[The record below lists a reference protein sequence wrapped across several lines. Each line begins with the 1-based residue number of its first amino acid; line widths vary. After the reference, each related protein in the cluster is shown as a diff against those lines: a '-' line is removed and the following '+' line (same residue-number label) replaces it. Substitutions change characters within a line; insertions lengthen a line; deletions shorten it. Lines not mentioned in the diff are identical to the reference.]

1 MPDLGIIVPS
11 RSRPANIA
19 KVIGAWD
26 FTNAWDT
33 ADLIVAVDK
42 DDPQIEGYRA
52 LYDPETCPM
61 ILVELDEWVP
71 MVHKLDAVARSMAP
85 MYFALGFAGDDH
97 LPRTINWAAR
107 YVTVLRELGTG
118 MVHGDDGI
126 QGANLSTEWAVTSD
140 AILALGRMV
149 PAPVEHMYCD
159 NSIMELFSAAGRLRY
174 LPEIRVEHMHP
185 IAKKAPN
192 DDQYKKVNSREQFH
206 RDRLA
211 YQTWQRRDMALQL
224 AALVSLA
231 PALPP
236 APPSR
241 SRPRARPATISR
253 KVVRP
258 MNHSV
263 APRLFRRVKG
273 ATPDEIGMALADF
286 ATQVPADQG
295 IVELGVYQGR
305 TALLMAWG
313 ARQGLGAHVWGFDA
327 WELAENTY
335 GPPFKTSGSRSW
347 AFHHVQNLGYSDD
360 ITLKQG
366 FSLDEAAK
374 WEGPI
379 GLLFIDADH
388 SYEGARGDFLAWA
401 PHLAPGAVVAFD
413 DYGHEDWPGVKDA
426 VDDLVSEGVLEPV
439 KIYHDRLAVTSVK
452 TSTEGTS
459 LRSPDLGIV
468 QAGEVGGVPGG
479 TSIDDL
485 NLGQLRP
492 LAKLRGI
499 VLGARKD
506 KRSEILDAL
515 RAGE

>member
-1 MPDLGIIVPS
+1 
-11 RSRPANIA
+11 
-19 KVIGAWD
+19 
-26 FTNAWDT
+26 
-33 ADLIVAVDK
+33 
-42 DDPQIEGYRA
+42 
-52 LYDPETCPM
+52 
-61 ILVELDEWVP
+61 
-71 MVHKLDAVARSMAP
+71 
-85 MYFALGFAGDDH
+85 
-97 LPRTINWAAR
+97 
-107 YVTVLRELGTG
+107 
-118 MVHGDDGI
+118 
-126 QGANLSTEWAVTSD
+126 
-140 AILALGRMV
+140 
-149 PAPVEHMYCD
+149 
-159 NSIMELFSAAGRLRY
+159 
-174 LPEIRVEHMHP
+174 
-185 IAKKAPN
+185 
-192 DDQYKKVNSREQFH
+192 
-206 RDRLA
+206 
-211 YQTWQRRDMALQL
+211 MALQL

-459 LRSPDLGIV
+459 LRSPDQAIDAPVPTSLTSEGASFEDVRQPEVTTSDDPPSAKAPAQTSTEGTSLRSPDLGIV